1 MTLTHLTPAD
11 YVTTQWSGGAT
22 TQLAIA
28 PKGAVYAD
36 RDFLWRLS
44 SATVELDESDF
55 TPLPAYDRVISTLR
69 GDMVLAHNGGER
81 LTLHPYEIH
90 DFSGADDT
98 HSWGRCTD
106 FNLMLRRGQCRGCVT
121 AHFPHGTE
129 TLALHAGETALL
141 FCGEGSVTLRAG
153 TETLTLAAHESALIE
168 DAPAQLAVAG
178 AHPRSARRAGKP
190 RKSPQIR
197 PHHRLERQGLDRRDA
212 RLCSHGGRIPHGAV
226 HLAAPLPLQRALSG
240 ERRAHPRC
248 GA

>member
-106 FNLMLRRGQCRGCVT
+106 FNLMLRRGQCAAASPRIFRM
-121 AHFPHGTE
+121 ARKR
-129 TLALHAGETALL
+129 LL
-141 FCGEGSVTLRAG
+141 STRAKRPCFS
-153 TETLTLAAHESALIE
+153 AAREAS
-168 DAPAQLAVAG
+168 
-178 AHPRSARRAGKP
+178 RSTRARKR
-190 RKSPQIR
+190 
-197 PHHRLERQGLDRRDA
+197 
-212 RLCSHGGRIPHGAV
+212 
-226 HLAAPLPLQRALSG
+226 
-240 ERRAHPRC
+240 
-248 GA
+248 

>member
-121 AHFPHGTE
+121 APFPHGTE

-153 TETLTLAAHESALIE
+153 TETLTLAAHDVSRHIVDSVSWLKPNTRATKISSAAAKMTAI
-168 DAPAQLAVAG
+168 DAG
-178 AHPRSARRAGKP
+178 SARLSTFVRNDP
-190 RKSPQIR
+190 FT
-197 PHHRLERQGLDRRDA
+197 
-212 RLCSHGGRIPHGAV
+212 
-226 HLAAPLPLQRALSG
+226 RALLGS
-240 ERRAHPRC
+240 RPNTKP
-248 GA
+248 GAPMQKKLMSVI

>member
-106 FNLMLRRGQCRGCVT
+106 FNLMLRRGQCRLERVH
-121 AHFPHGTE
+121 AQQ
-129 TLALHAGETALL
+129 LHAAAVGA
-141 FCGEGSVTLRAG
+141 EGTDAAGRAMDR
-153 TETLTLAAHESALIE
+153 AADGRMVH
-168 DAPAQLAVAG
+168 AQQCA
-178 AHPRSARRAGKP
+178 
-190 RKSPQIR
+190 
-197 PHHRLERQGLDRRDA
+197 D
-212 RLCSHGGRIPHGAV
+212 
-226 HLAAPLPLQRALSG
+226 
-240 ERRAHPRC
+240 
-248 GA
+248 

>member
-55 TPLPAYDRVISTLR
+55 TPLPAYDRVISPLR

-106 FNLMLRRGQCRGCVT
+106 FNRMLRRGQCRGCVT

-141 FCGEGSVTLRAG
+141 FCGEGSVTLHAG
-153 TETLTLAAHESALIE
+153 TETLTLAAHESALIG
-168 DAPAQLAVAG
+168 DAPAQLTVEG
-178 AHPRSARRAGKP
+178 SAK
-190 RKSPQIR
+190 
-197 PHHRLERQGLDRRDA
+197 LM
-212 RLCSHGGRIPHGAV
+212 
-226 HLAAPLPLQRALSG
+226 LAQMYR
-240 ERRAHPRC
+240 
-248 GA
+248 